1 MNQHTLSMIL
11 AAALGAGGTGCGQ
24 SGSKTAPMPGTF
36 KGAYLGCSETINL
49 NSDGSFTQ
57 TLAFANGAYTNSGSW
72 NFETRRMQPKVV
84 FSRFLV
90 AVDTS
95 VNPPKPLNPPK
106 EYSFYDGDWILSSE
120 RIEFRP
126 EAHYFVQ
133 RVSK

>member
-1 MNQHTLSMIL
+1 MIL
-11 AAALGAGGTGCGQ
+11 LAALGVVGAGCGQ
-24 SGSKTAPMPGTF
+24 SGSDKPPTAGSF
-36 KGAYLGCSETINL
+36 KGAYLGCSETIIL

-57 TLAFANGAYTNSGSW
+57 TLAFANATYTNSGSW
-72 NFETRRMQPKVV
+72 NFETRRMQAKVV

-95 VNPPKPLNPPK
+95 VNPPAPLNPPK
-106 EYSFYDGDWILSSE
+106 EYSFYDGDWVPSSD

-126 EAHYFVQ
+126 EARYFVE